1 VLTVGAR
8 AGDPR
13 RRGRRALLVV
23 ALAVVAFVVCPDAPG
38 FAASSPTK
46 PSSSPAGNGG
56 SAGSGGAEQQPS
68 AATLAAQARAQALH
82 LKLLEQQGDAD
93 AARSALDRA
102 SQAAAAALESYRA
115 AVVEQQQAQLDSA
128 QAQAALAQAQ
138 QDVDDQRSALG
149 RWAFEAYVSG
159 GPLQHSPALLTL
171 LSEGT
176 TDDIATAQAV
186 VKSVGDG
193 QARALEALEGAQQRQ
208 QAALAAANTAQQ
220 TADADAALATEAKA
234 AADAAVAEHR
244 GALQQAEQ
252 AVTTTRKATAGA
264 DGEAALLAAADA
276 YAGGA
281 GGAGGNGVTGPVGS
295 CTGGDVAAFPNGRIP
310 LSLLCPVWGAP
321 GAYLRADAEYAFDR
335 LSHAYAKAFGT
346 PICVTD
352 AYRSYP
358 DQVRVAAERPGF
370 AAKPGTSNHGWGTA
384 TDLCGGIESFGTGT
398 HRWMLENAPLFGW
411 FHPSWAEPTGSLPEP
426 WHWEFGG

>member
-1 VLTVGAR
+1 M
-8 AGDPR
+8 
-13 RRGRRALLVV
+13 
-23 ALAVVAFVVCPDAPG
+23 
-38 FAASSPTK
+38 
-46 PSSSPAGNGG
+46 
-56 SAGSGGAEQQPS
+56 
-68 AATLAAQARAQALH
+68 
-82 LKLLEQQGDAD
+82 
-93 AARSALDRA
+93 
-102 SQAAAAALESYRA
+102 
-115 AVVEQQQAQLDSA
+115 
-128 QAQAALAQAQ
+128 
-138 QDVDDQRSALG
+138 
-149 RWAFEAYVSG
+149 
-159 GPLQHSPALLTL
+159 
-171 LSEGT
+171 
-176 TDDIATAQAV
+176 
-186 VKSVGDG
+186 GDG

-208 QAALAAANTAQQ
+208 QAALAAANAAQQ

-252 AVTTTRKATAGA
+252 AVSTTRKATAGA

-295 CTGGDVAAFPNGRIP
+295 CTGGDVSAFPNGRIP

-384 TDLCGGIESFGTGT
+384 DGPVRRHRVVRHRDPPVDARERAAVRLVPPVLGRADRLAARSPGTGSSAAD
-398 HRWMLENAPLFGW
+398 RRARRRCCPLPRG
-411 FHPSWAEPTGSLPEP
+411 TR
-426 WHWEFGG
+426 